1 MANGKIS
8 FGKQSSGRLALDIP
22 DDVNNTEVIVPVERT
37 LAKEKYID
45 SKIIGANKVEA

>member
-1 MANGKIS
+1 MANYKIR
-8 FGKQSSGRLALDIP
+8 FGKQSGKQLVLDIP

-45 SKIIGANKVEA
+45 SEIIVANKVEA